1 MPLYERFSAP
11 HQLHSTRPADF
22 RLLMPAG
29 KPVSDERAVDVSI
42 KCGCKFTLRW
52 RLHRTYP
59 GARAHAMPLNAS
71 THARPVRTIPTIS
84 RIPHL
89 LWLSHLRTPRVPNYS
104 RAPLQ

>member
-42 KCGCKFTLRW
+42 KCGCKFTSRR
-52 RLHRTYP
+52 RLQREAP
-59 GARAHAMPLNAS
+59 ELSRCGEKPSMRKPCAK
-71 THARPVRTIPTIS
+71 IS
-84 RIPHL
+84 MRGRSLP
-89 LWLSHLRTPRVPNYS
+89 PYK
-104 RAPLQ
+104 